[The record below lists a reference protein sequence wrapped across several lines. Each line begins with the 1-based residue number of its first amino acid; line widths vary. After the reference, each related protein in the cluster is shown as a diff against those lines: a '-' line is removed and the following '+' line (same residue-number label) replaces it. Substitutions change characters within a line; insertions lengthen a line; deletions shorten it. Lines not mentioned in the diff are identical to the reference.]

1 LDQETGCLFRQKVAD
16 ADTPFIIL
24 TNLSSFGADA
34 SCPESLKPTWF
45 ARRMKRVYA
54 NALVWRRW
62 KTLLT
67 CSSAVGP
74 RDKASRESVSLSR
87 VDNAVSDTLLRGGWI
102 KGNKNNVGEV
112 IALERDVPA
121 VR

>member
-1 LDQETGCLFRQKVAD
+1 
-16 ADTPFIIL
+16 
-24 TNLSSFGADA
+24 
-34 SCPESLKPTWF
+34 
-45 ARRMKRVYA
+45 MKRVYA